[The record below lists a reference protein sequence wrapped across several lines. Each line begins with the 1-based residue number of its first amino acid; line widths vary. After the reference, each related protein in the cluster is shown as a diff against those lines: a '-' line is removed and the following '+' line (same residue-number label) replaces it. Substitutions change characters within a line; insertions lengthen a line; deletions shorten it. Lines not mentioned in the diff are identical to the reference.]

1 MKTSRYGM
9 TYKIFI
15 SLSLV
20 LFITIFH
27 FFMNNYVVEATESR
41 GIRVKARTHSGSTK
55 EIQLYSGYHALVI
68 GCGAYTK
75 GWPRLPNPV
84 KDAREVSSMLEK
96 LGWTVDTLE
105 NPDGRSLRRELNKLV
120 TGPGKKK
127 DMAILLWFSGHGHT
141 LKEADGLRLGYL
153 VPVDAPDPDM
163 DKLGFM
169 EKAVNMRQ
177 IETVVKQ
184 IQAKHVLMAFDSCF
198 SGAIFQ
204 IARAK
209 PSAYIQEKVA
219 EPVRQFI
226 TAGNENEQVPDR
238 SVFKEVFLQGI
249 GKQYADQNNDGYVTG
264 EELGAYLQEKVVNYS
279 RKAQHPQYGKINNP
293 KLDKGDF
300 VFIASGKAV
309 VDKPTYPPGKFKIWL
324 KIKDWHI
331 YSHRILDYKP
341 SWGHLRL
348 LGRYDYLGTLVNKIK
363 SDEFPDY
370 YWLVRIPTEKEG
382 EYEIIAERQR
392 EPSFDLKPIEAPKQ
406 FSICLQ
412 IVNNK
417 VKNHFIQNPHT
428 GWGTFYVDKY
438 RQGIL
443 YIRNDFFP
451 GEIWRV
457 KMPKK
462 DGKWTIYAKLSKY

>member
-1 MKTSRYGM
+1 M
-9 TYKIFI
+9 TI
-15 SLSLV
+15 
-20 LFITIFH
+20 LFSA
-27 FFMNNYVVEATESR
+27 NLPASQR
-41 GIRVKARTHSGSTK
+41 GIHVKVRTQSGSSK

-68 GCGAYTK
+68 GCGDYRDPLIPDLSEAT
-75 GWPRLPNPV
+75 
-84 KDAREVSSMLEK
+84 KDAGEVSVMLKGLGFEVKALLNPNSRKMQDAFNSLIANVGRQKDKAILVYFAGHGETLKQADGTK
-96 LGWTVDTLE
+96 LGYILPVDTPHPE
-105 NPDGRSLRRELNKLV
+105 KDY
-120 TGPGKKK
+120 TGFLSKAISMKKI
-127 DMAILLWFSGHGHT
+127 DEVS
-141 LKEADGLRLGYL
+141 RL
-153 VPVDAPDPDM
+153 
-163 DKLGFM
+163 
-169 EKAVNMRQ
+169 
-177 IETVVKQ
+177 
-184 IQAKHVLMAFDSCF
+184 IQSKHVLMLFDSCF
-198 SGAIFQ
+198 SGALFGA
-204 IARAK
+204 ARDIPK
-209 PSAYIQEKVA
+209 YITEKTTM
-219 EPVRQFI
+219 PVREYI
-226 TAGNENEQVPDR
+226 TAGTENETVPDK
-238 SVFKEVFLQGI
+238 SIFKSVFLQGI
-249 GKQYADQNNDGYVTG
+249 SKHYADINSDGYITG
-264 EELGAYLQEKVVNYS
+264 LELGMYLSDKVVQYS
-279 RKAQHPQYGKINNP
+279 NGGQHPQVGKINHP
-293 KLDKGDF
+293 ALDKGDF